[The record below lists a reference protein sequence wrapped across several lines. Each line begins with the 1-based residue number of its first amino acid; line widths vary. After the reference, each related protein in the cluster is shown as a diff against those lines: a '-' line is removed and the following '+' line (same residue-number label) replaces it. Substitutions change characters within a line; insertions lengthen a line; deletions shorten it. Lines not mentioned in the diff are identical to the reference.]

1 MAMTDHTYAGHTAE
15 PWTVWTSNSR
25 IRISTTGRHAR
36 DGAVVD
42 VASDSRGRPVLLIR
56 PEDARRIVACVN
68 ALAGWKTETIER
80 YATDG
85 APGRPNLGQAFHE
98 LKQRAERA
106 EMWQHVETSRADE
119 LQENVYYDRDE
130 IAGLR
135 ARIAELEADS
145 SEYEAF
151 VNECRAM
158 SPGDDVPLH
167 GLADRMRADKRALR
181 IDAERYRWIR
191 DKERFHVDGE
201 CGDAAFS
208 SCMCCAEEFDD
219 AIDAARAQPAE

>member
-1 MAMTDHTYAGHTAE
+1 MLSRSDLLESDWKMTTHTYAGHTAE
-15 PWTVWTSNSR
+15 PWAVSTSNSR

-106 EMWQHVETSRADE
+106 EGWHMIETGRADE
-119 LQENVYYDRDE
+119 LQESIYLDRDE
-130 IAGLR
+130 IAGLQ
-135 ARIAELEADS
+135 AQNDQLLAA
-145 SEYEAF
+145 
-151 VNECRAM
+151 CRKA
-158 SPGDDVPLH
+158 V
-167 GLADRMRADKRALR
+167 LALAHA
-181 IDAERYRWIR
+181 AERHPVYRR
-191 DKERFHVDGE
+191 DY
-201 CGDAAFS
+201 DALS
-208 SCMCCAEEFDD
+208 T